1 MSARFR
7 ESWPAFWS
15 AIDELRALIAGVG
28 AKAGGSSGSG
38 SLSVA
43 NVAAASGADQ
53 GAGTTLPGT
62 LLYVQ
67 TFRRW
72 FELSP
77 DSGATVD
84 GVEVLTAGGGAR
96 RWLWVKEMNDPFY
109 ASFWA
114 GTTVTIDPIA
124 GNDEGNGTVGAPL
137 RNIAEFWRR
146 LRDGTMTG
154 VYTVTY
160 LSVPLTTDVS
170 MPMRVNRLNA
180 QITVNLGRTS
190 ARSSSL
196 TAGTAVENSVA
207 ANGGAATVGVDSTV
221 VSWTADV
228 GRLLRITS
236 GGDLNNSA
244 WVMKDTNAVLA
255 NSARLSVTRTLA
267 SPGGSAVA
275 TIASGDAYSVED
287 PWALRFGPHVFIDG
301 NTATNTNSLTYNDCD
316 VKGLGPSIEFVGFQA
331 AGGGGSSVTT
341 FNRCRTSFGA
351 NGGIPRGT
359 GGMQLTFNQCYCA
372 VLAPTT
378 SDFGTSVIFNGCALA
393 AGAGSITSGS
403 FNLSNDTYVQASSG
417 QNGLTIQGFAIA
429 AKLGPS
435 FSATIGVAVFDGAIA
450 NLVVDRGAILFA
462 SGLVWG
468 QTATVATGWLQ
479 GSGVS
484 SVFGNAVPSIT
495 STGGGGD
502 FKLGVNSRATYRFWN
517 EGGGAYSAATACT
530 WANFSANGASAFDVQ
545 SGSGISA
552 TA

>member
-114 GTTVTIDPIA
+114 GTTITIDPIA

-146 LRDGTMTG
+146 LRDGTPSG
-154 VYTVTY
+154 AYTVSF
-160 LSVPLTTDVS
+160 LSAPLATDLS
-170 MPMRVNRLNA
+170 MPVRVNFTNA
-180 QITVNLGRTS
+180 QITVNGGRTA

-196 TAGTAVENSVA
+196 TAGTAVQNSA
-207 ANGGAATVGVDSTV
+207 GANGGTATVGVDSTV

-236 GGDLNNSA
+236 GADTNNSA
-244 WVMKDTNAVLA
+244 WVMKDTNPVLA
-255 NSARLSVTRTLA
+255 NSARLSATRTLA
-267 SPGGSAVA
+267 SPGGNAVA
-275 TIASGDAYSVED
+275 TIASGDAYAVED
-287 PWALRFGPHVFIDG
+287 PWGLRFGPHDFLAG
-301 NTATNTNSLTYNDCD
+301 SGGSSLTYNDFN
-316 VKGLGPSIEFVGFQA
+316 VNGQSTIEFVGLRG
-331 AGGGGSSVTT
+331 AGGGSMTVT
-341 FNRCRTSFGA
+341 FNRCRMGFGA
-351 NGGIPRGT
+351 TGSIPRAC
-359 GGMQLTFNQCYCA
+359 GGLIFNCNQCYCSL
-372 VLAPTT
+372 VAPL
-378 SDFGTSVIFNGCALA
+378 SVEFAAPITINGSPIVGGAGNLN
-393 AGAGSITSGS
+393 AGAYT
-403 FNLSNDTYVQASSG
+403 LTNDTYVQASSG
-417 QNGLTIQGFAIA
+417 QNGLTISGTGRAVQ
-429 AKLGPS
+429 LGPS
-435 FSATIGVAVFDGAIA
+435 FSTTIGVAVFDGAVA
-450 NLVVDRGAILFA
+450 NMFVGRGAIVFA
-462 SGLVWG
+462 SGRVWG
-468 QTATVATGWLQ
+468 QTGGANATGWFQ
-479 GSGVS
+479 ASGVS
-484 SVFGNAVPSIT
+484 TIFGNGVQSV
-495 STGGGGD
+495 TGTNGGGD
-502 FKLGVNSRATYRFWN
+502 FKLGQGQTTYRFWN
-517 EGGGAYSAATACT
+517 EAGAVYSAAIACT
-530 WANFSANGASAFDVQ
+530 WTNLFNVVTTPPVSAFDVQ
-545 SGSGISA
+545 TGSGIAS
-552 TA
+552 TG